1 MAEDRRSRRLPIA
14 PGHPLYPMLVLI
26 ALVGIAFGPVG
37 RDATE
42 DMPERETHP
51 YYPDHFWP
59 YTVLAMVVI
68 VALGLLAVFGQSVLE
83 PGQPADPR
91 AAINPIP
98 EWYFLALF
106 QFAKLGPALLTKML
120 IPALL
125 LLSLIFW
132 PLLDAQLGPRVARRL
147 GWKSWPVP
155 RRNAITGTIWFGSLA
170 IIGVL
175 TLWAALWP
183 QLCIPWFFNGPVCG
197 A

>member
-14 PGHPLYPMLVLI
+14 PGHPLYPML
-26 ALVGIAFGPVG
+26 ALLALAGIAFGPIG

-42 DMPERETHP
+42 DVPEAKTHP

-68 VALGLLAVFGQSVLE
+68 IALGLLAVFGQAVLE

-91 AAINPIP
+91 AVLNPIP

-106 QFAKLGPALLTKML
+106 QFAKLGPALLTKLL
-120 IPALL
+120 IPGALL
-125 LLSLIFW
+125 LVLFFW
-132 PLLDAQLGPRVARRL
+132 PLFDAKLGPMIARRL

-155 RRNAITGTIWFGSLA
+155 RRNVITGTIWMATLA
-170 IIGVL
+170 VLGGL

-183 QLCIPWFFNGPVCG
+183 QLCVPWIFNGPVCG